1 LDSDSPDLE
10 IGDGVHARIVMTSAV
25 MVSKVTM
32 AARANQQ
39 ERSHHGETLVLV
51 LTGSAHITIGG
62 EAKMLNAD
70 EVAIVPPGERY
81 SLAAGDAGCTR
92 LDVFTPP
99 DMTLAEEAF
108 HQEHANHGF
117 E

>member
-1 LDSDSPDLE
+1 MLAGASQHE
-10 IGDGVHARIVMTSAV
+10 C
-25 MVSKVTM
+25 
-32 AARANQQ
+32 
-39 ERSHHGETLVLV
+39 SHHGETLLLV
-51 LTGSAHITIGG
+51 VTGSVHITIDGA
-62 EAKMLNAD
+62 AKTLSAD
-70 EVAIVPPGERY
+70 EVAVVPAGERY